1 MNTEHLLALSVF
13 QVKVWVE
20 VDQNPLVRSW
30 SCNHPCA
37 FLRRVVRHRITGW
50 SEVIRTSDS
59 DIVPTFVWKKR
70 KENFHSCCKSGHQYT
85 PCCVLDD
92 CPQYGTSWTRFIR
105 KILLINQLLNPSLT
119 CWFTNQQCTSIY
131 NTVNTLSTY
140 SDKKMKTVLTWFS
153 MVQMHAC
160 SLWHCLKWFIFEH
173 LIQYHYCIQFDIRMT
188 MPFLSKLSVKQRKT
202 PLVISD
208 PFLSTK

>member
-1 MNTEHLLALSVF
+1 MLLENLNEISTERSQAHMRLALCSTAAERLADAQAVPAGGAPPHLIVNTEHLLALSVF

-70 KENFHSCCKSGHQYT
+70 IENFHSCCKSAHLYT

-105 KILLINQLLNPSLT
+105 KILLINQLLNPSFT
-119 CWFTNQQCTSIY
+119 CWFTNQQCTTVY
-131 NTVNTLSTY
+131 NSVNTL
-140 SDKKMKTVLTWFS
+140 TVIR
-153 MVQMHAC
+153 
-160 SLWHCLKWFIFEH
+160 KWK
-173 LIQYHYCIQFDIRMT
+173 QF
-188 MPFLSKLSVKQRKT
+188 
-202 PLVISD
+202 
-208 PFLSTK
+208 